1 MISSAAVEAGSPL
14 NRTLAAALPDLRS
27 RCRDPWVVIG
37 SAAAWLAGADVMPAD
52 VDVLCSTRDA
62 QTLSECWQ
70 SRRDESCRPADGNL
84 FHSQFARFAFP
95 GLPLEIMGGLQLHGK
110 SGWVPVRI
118 DEVITVDMED
128 FVVPIPSVAEQI
140 RVLEAF
146 GRPKDLQR
154 VVLLKPLCRSAQ

>member
-1 MISSAAVEAGSPL
+1 
-14 NRTLAAALPDLRS
+14 
-27 RCRDPWVVIG
+27 
-37 SAAAWLAGADVMPAD
+37 
-52 VDVLCSTRDA
+52 
-62 QTLSECWQ
+62 
-70 SRRDESCRPADGNL
+70 
-84 FHSQFARFAFP
+84 
-95 GLPLEIMGGLQLHGK
+95 MGGLQLHGK
-110 SGWVPVRI
+110 SGWVPVGI